1 MRGTAQDRG
10 RYHHRKT
17 RPRCGRARASARP
30 GPRRRARRGEARA
43 LPVRVKANAS
53 MTRRFR
59 HAFAAFACM
68 LAAAPAF
75 AQGYPARP
83 IRMLVP
89 FSAGGTVDIVARVV
103 GAKLAADLGQPFI
116 VENKGGAGGT
126 IAAAML
132 AKSAGDGYTLMM
144 MHQGLAFN
152 ASLYSDL
159 PYDTLRDLAPIALVG
174 ATPNALVVT
183 HLLPVKTVQEF
194 LAYARSNPGRIAY
207 GSGGIGSAGHLS
219 VELLQS
225 LTGTKLT
232 HVPYKGSGPAIT
244 DLISGQIQAMLLTMP
259 AVMPY
264 VKGGKVRAI
273 ATSGARRSPALP
285 DLPTIAEAGVPG
297 YEYTPWYG
305 MFGPGTLPKPLIAR
319 LNSAVNTSLAEAGIR
334 EKLAQQGLEVQS
346 MTSDQFSGIVRA
358 DVARWGKII
367 GELGV
372 RGE

>member
-1 MRGTAQDRG
+1 MN
-10 RYHHRKT
+10 Y
-17 RPRCGRARASARP
+17 PSARIL
-30 GPRRRARRGEARA
+30 AA
-43 LPVRVKANAS
+43 L
-53 MTRRFR
+53 
-59 HAFAAFACM
+59 ACA
-68 LAAAPAF
+68 LAAASAF
-75 AQGYPARP
+75 AQTYPTRP
-83 IRMLVP
+83 IKMLVP
-89 FSAGGTVDIVARVV
+89 FAAGGTVDIVARLLGVR
-103 GAKLAADLGQPFI
+103 LAEELGQPLV

-132 AKSAGDGYTLMM
+132 AKSPGDGYTLMM

-152 ASLYSDL
+152 ASLYPDL
-159 PYDTLRDLAPIALVG
+159 PYDTLRDLAPIAHVG

-183 HLLPVKTVQEF
+183 LLLPVKTMLEF
-194 LAYARSNPGRIAY
+194 LAYARANPGGIAY
-207 GSGGIGSAGHLS
+207 GSGGIGSAGHIS

-285 DLPTIAEAGVPG
+285 ELPTIAEAGVPG

-305 MFGPGTLPKPLIAR
+305 MFGPGALPKPLIAR
-319 LNSAVNTSLAEAGIR
+319 LNSAVNRALADAGVR

-346 MTSDQFSGIVRA
+346 MKSEQFAGIVRA
-358 DVARWGKII
+358 DVTRWEKII
-367 GELGV
+367 RELGV

>member
-1 MRGTAQDRG
+1 
-10 RYHHRKT
+10 
-17 RPRCGRARASARP
+17 
-30 GPRRRARRGEARA
+30 
-43 LPVRVKANAS
+43 
-53 MTRRFR
+53 MTRRFPR
-59 HAFAAFACM
+59 IVIALASL
-68 LAAAPAF
+68 LAAAQAPA
-75 AQGYPARP
+75 QTYPTRP

-89 FSAGGTVDIVARVV
+89 FAAGGTVDIVARLL
-103 GAKLAADLGQPFI
+103 GAKLAEELGQPLV

-132 AKSAGDGYTLMM
+132 AKSPGDGYTLMM

-152 ASLYSDL
+152 ASIYSDL
-159 PYDTLRDLAPIALVG
+159 PYDTLRDLTPIAYVG

-183 HLLPVKTVQEF
+183 DALPVKTVQEF
-194 LAYARSNPGRIAY
+194 LAYARSNPGGIAY

-225 LTGTKLT
+225 LTGTRLT

-285 DLPTIAEAGVPG
+285 EVPTIAEAGVPG

-305 MFGPGTLPKPLIAR
+305 MFGPGTLPKERIAR
-319 LNSAVNTSLAEAGIR
+319 LNSAVNRALADAGVR
-334 EKLAQQGLEVQS
+334 EKLAQQGLEVHT
-346 MTSDQFSGIVRA
+346 MTSEQFTGIVRA

>member
-1 MRGTAQDRG
+1 MA
-10 RYHHRKT
+10 
-17 RPRCGRARASARP
+17 
-30 GPRRRARRGEARA
+30 
-43 LPVRVKANAS
+43 
-53 MTRRFR
+53 RRFR

-75 AQGYPARP
+75 AQGYPVRP

-89 FSAGGTVDIVARVV
+89 FSAGGTVDIVARLLSV
-103 GAKLAADLGQPFI
+103 KLSADLGQPFV
-116 VENKGGAGGT
+116 VENKAGAGGT
-126 IAAAML
+126 IAAAQL
-132 AKSAGDGYTLMM
+132 SKSPGDGYTLML

-159 PYDTLRDLAPIALVG
+159 PYDTLRDLAPIAYVG

-183 HLLPVKTVQEF
+183 HSLPVKTLQEF
-194 LAYARSNPGRIAY
+194 LDYARANPGRIAY

-225 LTGTKLT
+225 LTGIRLT
-232 HVPYKGSGPAIT
+232 HVPYKGSGPALT

-264 VKGGKVRAI
+264 LKGGKVRAI

-285 DLPTIAEAGVPG
+285 ELPTLAEAGVPG

-305 MFGPGTLPKPLIAR
+305 MFGPGTLPKELTAR
-319 LNSAVNTSLAEAGIR
+319 LNSAVNKTLADAGLGT
-334 EKLAQQGLEVQS
+334 KLAQQGLEVHA
-346 MTSDQFSGIVRA
+346 MASDQFREIVRG

-367 GELGV
+367 RDLGI

>member
-1 MRGTAQDRG
+1 MA
-10 RYHHRKT
+10 
-17 RPRCGRARASARP
+17 
-30 GPRRRARRGEARA
+30 
-43 LPVRVKANAS
+43 
-53 MTRRFR
+53 RRFR
-59 HAFAAFACM
+59 HAFAAFVCV
-68 LAAAPAF
+68 LAAASAF

-89 FSAGGTVDIVARVV
+89 FSAGGTVDIVARLL
-103 GAKLAADLGQPFI
+103 GAKLSADLGQPFV

-132 AKSAGDGYTLMM
+132 AKSPGDGYTLMM

-152 ASLYSDL
+152 ASLYADL
-159 PYDTLRDLAPIALVG
+159 PYDTLRDLAPIAYVG

-183 HLLPVKTVQEF
+183 DALPVKTVQEF

-244 DLISGQIQAMLLTMP
+244 DLIGGQIQAMLLTMP

-305 MFGPGTLPKPLIAR
+305 MFGPGTLPKELTAR
-319 LNSAVNTSLAEAGIR
+319 LNSAVNKALADAGVR

-346 MTSDQFSGIVRA
+346 MTSDQFIGIVRA

-367 GELGV
+367 RELGV

>member
-1 MRGTAQDRG
+1 MA
-10 RYHHRKT
+10 
-17 RPRCGRARASARP
+17 
-30 GPRRRARRGEARA
+30 
-43 LPVRVKANAS
+43 
-53 MTRRFR
+53 RRFR
-59 HAFAAFACM
+59 HAFAAFVCV
-68 LAAAPAF
+68 LAAASAF

-89 FSAGGTVDIVARVV
+89 FSAGGTVDIVARLL
-103 GAKLAADLGQPFI
+103 GAKLSADLGQPFV

-132 AKSAGDGYTLMM
+132 AKSPGDGYTLMM

-152 ASLYSDL
+152 ASLYADL
-159 PYDTLRDLAPIALVG
+159 PYDTLRDLGPIAYVG

-183 HLLPVKTVQEF
+183 DALPVKTVQEF

-244 DLISGQIQAMLLTMP
+244 DLIGGQIQAMLLTMP

-264 VKGGKVRAI
+264 IKGGKVRAI
-273 ATSGARRSPALP
+273 ATSGALRSPALP
-285 DLPTIAEAGVPG
+285 GLPTIAEAGVPG
-297 YEYTPWYG
+297 YEYMPWYG
-305 MFGPGTLPKPLIAR
+305 MFGPGALPQERIAR
-319 LNSAVNTSLAEAGIR
+319 LNSAVNRALADAGVR
-334 EKLAQQGLEVQS
+334 EKLAQQGLEVRA
-346 MTSDQFSGIVRA
+346 MTSEQFTEIVRA
-358 DVARWGKII
+358 DVTRWGKII
-367 GELGV
+367 RELGV

>member
-1 MRGTAQDRG
+1 MA
-10 RYHHRKT
+10 
-17 RPRCGRARASARP
+17 
-30 GPRRRARRGEARA
+30 
-43 LPVRVKANAS
+43 
-53 MTRRFR
+53 RRFR
-59 HAFAAFACM
+59 HAFAAFACFACL

-83 IRMLVP
+83 VRLLVP
-89 FSAGGTVDIVARVV
+89 FSAGGTVDIVARLL
-103 GAKLAADLGQPFI
+103 GAKLSADLGQPFV

-132 AKSAGDGYTLMM
+132 AKSPGDGYTLMM

-159 PYDTLRDLAPIALVG
+159 PYDTLRDLAPIAHVG

-183 HLLPVKTVQEF
+183 DALPVKTVQEF
-194 LAYARSNPGRIAY
+194 LAYARANPGRIAY

-225 LTGTKLT
+225 LTATRLT
-232 HVPYKGSGPAIT
+232 HVPYKGSGPALA
-244 DLISGQIQAMLLTMP
+244 DLMSGQIQAMLLTMP

-264 VKGGKVRAI
+264 LKGGKVRAI

-285 DLPTIAEAGVPG
+285 ELPTLAEAGVPG
-297 YEYTPWYG
+297 YEYAPWYG
-305 MFGPGTLPKPLIAR
+305 MFGPGALQKPLIAR
-319 LNSAVNTSLAEAGIR
+319 LNSAVNRALDDAGVR
-334 EKLAQQGLEVQS
+334 EKLAQQGLEVHT
-346 MTSDQFSGIVRA
+346 MTSEEFAGIVRA

-367 GELGV
+367 RELGV

>member
-1 MRGTAQDRG
+1 
-10 RYHHRKT
+10 
-17 RPRCGRARASARP
+17 
-30 GPRRRARRGEARA
+30 
-43 LPVRVKANAS
+43 
-53 MTRRFR
+53 MTRRFPR
-59 HAFAAFACM
+59 IVIALACL
-68 LAAAPAF
+68 LAAAQAPA
-75 AQGYPARP
+75 QTYPMRP
-83 IRMLVP
+83 IRVLVP
-89 FSAGGTVDIVARVV
+89 FAAGGTVDIVARLL
-103 GAKLAADLGQPFI
+103 GAKLSADLGQPFM

-132 AKSAGDGYTLMM
+132 AKSPGDGYTLMM

-159 PYDTLRDLAPIALVG
+159 PYDTLRDLAPIAHVG

-183 HLLPVKTVQEF
+183 DALPVKTVQEF
-194 LAYARSNPGRIAY
+194 LAYARSNPGLIAY

-319 LNSAVNTSLAEAGIR
+319 LNSAVNTSLADVGVR

-346 MTSDQFSGIVRA
+346 MTSEQFAGILRT

-367 GELGV
+367 RELGV

>member
-1 MRGTAQDRG
+1 
-10 RYHHRKT
+10 
-17 RPRCGRARASARP
+17 
-30 GPRRRARRGEARA
+30 
-43 LPVRVKANAS
+43 

-358 DVARWGKII
+358 DVASWGKII

>member
-1 MRGTAQDRG
+1 
-10 RYHHRKT
+10 
-17 RPRCGRARASARP
+17 
-30 GPRRRARRGEARA
+30 
-43 LPVRVKANAS
+43 
-53 MTRRFR
+53 
-59 HAFAAFACM
+59 
-68 LAAAPAF
+68 
-75 AQGYPARP
+75 
-83 IRMLVP
+83 MLVP

-183 HLLPVKTVQEF
+183 HLLPVKTLQEF

-367 GELGV
+367 DELGV

>member
-1 MRGTAQDRG
+1 
-10 RYHHRKT
+10 
-17 RPRCGRARASARP
+17 
-30 GPRRRARRGEARA
+30 
-43 LPVRVKANAS
+43 

-59 HAFAAFACM
+59 HAFAPFVWL
-68 LAAAPAF
+68 LAAASAF
-75 AQGYPARP
+75 AQEYPARP

-89 FSAGGTVDIVARVV
+89 FSAGGTVDIVARLL
-103 GAKLAADLGQPFI
+103 GAKLSADLGQPFV

-132 AKSAGDGYTLMM
+132 AKSPGDGYTLMM

-159 PYDTLRDLAPIALVG
+159 PYDTLRDLAPIAHAG

-183 HLLPVKTVQEF
+183 DALPVKTVQEF

-297 YEYTPWYG
+297 YEYMPWYG
-305 MFGPGTLPKPLIAR
+305 MFGPGTLPKERIAR
-319 LNSAVNTSLAEAGIR
+319 LNSAANRALADAGVR
-334 EKLAQQGLEVQS
+334 EKLAQQGLEVRS
-346 MTSDQFSGIVRA
+346 MTSEQFTGIVRA

>member
-1 MRGTAQDRG
+1 
-10 RYHHRKT
+10 
-17 RPRCGRARASARP
+17 
-30 GPRRRARRGEARA
+30 
-43 LPVRVKANAS
+43 
-53 MTRRFR
+53 
-59 HAFAAFACM
+59 
-68 LAAAPAF
+68 
-75 AQGYPARP
+75 
-83 IRMLVP
+83 MLVP

-219 VELLQS
+219 VELLQYS
-225 LTGTKLT
+225 TSSTE
-232 HVPYKGSGPAIT
+232 SAF
-244 DLISGQIQAMLLTMP
+244 
-259 AVMPY
+259 
-264 VKGGKVRAI
+264 VRI
-273 ATSGARRSPALP
+273 
-285 DLPTIAEAGVPG
+285 
-297 YEYTPWYG
+297 
-305 MFGPGTLPKPLIAR
+305 FG
-319 LNSAVNTSLAEAGIR
+319 
-334 EKLAQQGLEVQS
+334 
-346 MTSDQFSGIVRA
+346 
-358 DVARWGKII
+358 
-367 GELGV
+367 
-372 RGE
+372 

>member
-1 MRGTAQDRG
+1 
-10 RYHHRKT
+10 
-17 RPRCGRARASARP
+17 
-30 GPRRRARRGEARA
+30 
-43 LPVRVKANAS
+43 
-53 MTRRFR
+53 
-59 HAFAAFACM
+59 
-68 LAAAPAF
+68 
-75 AQGYPARP
+75 
-83 IRMLVP
+83 MLVP
-89 FSAGGTVDIVARVV
+89 FAAGGTADIVARLL
-103 GAKLAADLGQPFI
+103 GAKLVEELGQPFV

-132 AKSAGDGYTLMM
+132 AKSPGDGYTLMM

-159 PYDTLRDLAPIALVG
+159 PYDTLRDLAPIAHVG

-183 HLLPVKTVQEF
+183 DALPVKTVQEF
-194 LAYARSNPGRIAY
+194 LAYARSNPGGIAY

-273 ATSGARRSPALP
+273 ATSGALRSPALP
-285 DLPTIAEAGVPG
+285 GLPTIAEAGVPG
-297 YEYTPWYG
+297 YEYMPWYG
-305 MFGPGTLPKPLIAR
+305 MFGPGALPKPLIAR
-319 LNSAVNTSLAEAGIR
+319 LNSAVSRALADAGVR
-334 EKLAQQGLEVQS
+334 EKLAQQGLEVRS
-346 MTSDQFSGIVRA
+346 MTSEQFAGILRT

-367 GELGV
+367 RELGV

>member
-1 MRGTAQDRG
+1 MTC
-10 RYHHRKT
+10 
-17 RPRCGRARASARP
+17 PSARTL
-30 GPRRRARRGEARA
+30 AA
-43 LPVRVKANAS
+43 L
-53 MTRRFR
+53 
-59 HAFAAFACM
+59 ACA
-68 LAAAPAF
+68 LAAASAF
-75 AQGYPARP
+75 AQTYPTRP
-83 IRMLVP
+83 IKMLVP
-89 FSAGGTVDIVARVV
+89 FAAGGTVDIVARLL
-103 GAKLAADLGQPFI
+103 GAKLVEELGQPFV

-132 AKSAGDGYTLMM
+132 AKSPGDGYTLMM

-159 PYDTLRDLAPIALVG
+159 PYDTLRDLAPIAHAG

-183 HLLPVKTVQEF
+183 DALPVKTVQEF
-194 LAYARSNPGRIAY
+194 LAYARSNPGGIAY

-244 DLISGQIQAMLLTMP
+244 DLIGGQIQAMLATMP
-259 AVMPY
+259 AAMPF

-273 ATSGARRSPALP
+273 ATSGAQRSPALP
-285 DLPTIAEAGVPG
+285 ELPTIAQAGVPG

-305 MFGPGTLPKPLIAR
+305 VFGPATMPKELAAR
-319 LNSAVNTSLAEAGIR
+319 LNSAVSRALADAGVR
-334 EKLAQQGLEVQS
+334 EKLAQQGLEVRS
-346 MTSDQFSGIVRA
+346 MTSEQFAGILRT

-367 GELGV
+367 RELGV

>member
-1 MRGTAQDRG
+1 
-10 RYHHRKT
+10 
-17 RPRCGRARASARP
+17 
-30 GPRRRARRGEARA
+30 
-43 LPVRVKANAS
+43 

-103 GAKLAADLGQPFI
+103 GAKLAVDLGQPFI

-183 HLLPVKTVQEF
+183 HLLPVKTLQEF

-264 VKGGKVRAI
+264 VKSGKVRAI

-367 GELGV
+367 DELGV

>member
-1 MRGTAQDRG
+1 MTC
-10 RYHHRKT
+10 
-17 RPRCGRARASARP
+17 PSARTL
-30 GPRRRARRGEARA
+30 AA
-43 LPVRVKANAS
+43 L
-53 MTRRFR
+53 
-59 HAFAAFACM
+59 ACA
-68 LAAAPAF
+68 LAAASAF
-75 AQGYPARP
+75 AQTYPTRP
-83 IRMLVP
+83 IKMLVP
-89 FSAGGTVDIVARVV
+89 FAAGGTVDIVARLL
-103 GAKLAADLGQPFI
+103 GAKLAEEMGQPFV

-132 AKSAGDGYTLMM
+132 AKSPGDGYTLMM

-159 PYDTLRDLAPIALVG
+159 PYDTLRDLAPIAHVG

-183 HLLPVKTVQEF
+183 DALPVKTVQEF

-273 ATSGARRSPALP
+273 ATSGALRSPALP
-285 DLPTIAEAGVPG
+285 GLPTIAEAGVPG
-297 YEYTPWYG
+297 YEYMPWYG
-305 MFGPGTLPKPLIAR
+305 MLGPGALPKPLIAR
-319 LNSAVNTSLAEAGIR
+319 LNSAVSRALADAGVR
-334 EKLAQQGLEVQS
+334 EKLAQQGLEVRS
-346 MTSDQFSGIVRA
+346 MTSEQFAGILRT

-367 GELGV
+367 RELGV

>member
-1 MRGTAQDRG
+1 
-10 RYHHRKT
+10 
-17 RPRCGRARASARP
+17 
-30 GPRRRARRGEARA
+30 
-43 LPVRVKANAS
+43 

-183 HLLPVKTVQEF
+183 HLLPVKTLQEF
-194 LAYARSNPGRIAY
+194 LAYARSNPGCIAY

-225 LTGTKLT
+225 LTGTKFT

-367 GELGV
+367 DELGV